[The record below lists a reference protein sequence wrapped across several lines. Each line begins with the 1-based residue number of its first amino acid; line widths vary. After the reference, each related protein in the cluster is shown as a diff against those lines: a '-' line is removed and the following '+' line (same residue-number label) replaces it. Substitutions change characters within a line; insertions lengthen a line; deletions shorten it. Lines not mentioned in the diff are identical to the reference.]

1 MSSKRF
7 DKANAQKFS
16 IVHRPHDDPRYYDSE
31 ASEHILLPL
40 VSSKEKRKQQKEAA
54 ASKSTTTNTGKT
66 ASAPLRSNNPY
77 VKLKKPVVK
86 TETQPVNKGVINAH
100 AGEAALYGIQFDD
113 SKYDYTQ
120 HLKPIGLDPENSV
133 FIAKSKSAGSS
144 SKTQNAP
151 KPSKKDIADMFT
163 EDRYKETEKI
173 QSEPVFKFGMAKPEY
188 LEHQVDIAED
198 LKGFKPD
205 MDPALR
211 EILEALED
219 DAYVI
224 NEDVVVDQKKL
235 EKIEVS
241 VDKADG
247 VLANIK
253 EGEEEEEEYDDDEQN
268 ENETHEVGYYEPA
281 EDFEDGD
288 DDIFAE
294 LLGSGE
300 AGENE
305 AHEVDEW
312 DIDNYEDDFGNS
324 AQGDGSSAAIDLS
337 QFDDDLSKFNEVGWG
352 SDMSNFKKTQEKN
365 GDFDNESNNDFDSE
379 FAEDQDQLG
388 DMPSFDKQ
396 SIAGKSKSRKQRRKK
411 GAMSDTSGFSMSS
424 SAIARTE
431 VMTVLDDKFDQVI
444 DGYQNYE
451 EEQEDSDYEEFDMS
465 KERSDLESMLDD
477 FLDNYELA
485 SGGRKIVKKCEEKE
499 RLMKAADSVSKGKLS
514 MRRRREQ
521 EKQEQ
526 SKSTGDYKK
535 DVNSLRGITGGLNSL
550 KF

>member
-7 DKANAQKFS
+7 NKANAQKFS

-40 VSSKEKRKQQKEAA
+40 VTPKEKRKQQKEAA
-54 ASKSTTTNTGKT
+54 ST
-66 ASAPLRSNNPY
+66 ASAPLKSNNPY
-77 VKLKKPVVK
+77 VKLKKTVVE
-86 TETQPVNKGVINAH
+86 TEAQPAKKEIANAH
-100 AGEAALYGIQFDD
+100 VGEAALYGIQFDD

-133 FIAKSKSAGSS
+133 FIAKRGSAGPS
-144 SKTQNAP
+144 SKAQNTP
-151 KPSKKDIADMFT
+151 KPSKKDIAEMFT
-163 EDRYKETEKI
+163 EDRYKEADKI
-173 QSEPVFKFGMAKPEY
+173 KSEPVFKFGMAKPEY
-188 LEHQVDIAED
+188 LEHQVDIADD

-235 EKIEVS
+235 GKIAPFGEKS
-241 VDKADG
+241 DGNLAD
-247 VLANIK
+247 IQ
-253 EGEEEEEEYDDDEQN
+253 EEDDDEHDEE
-268 ENETHEVGYYEPA
+268 ENYQAETYRSE
-281 EDFEDGD
+281 EDFEEGD

-300 AGENE
+300 AGENG
-305 AHEVDEW
+305 AYEVDEW
-312 DIDNYEDDFGNS
+312 DIDNYEDDFGNG
-324 AQGDGSSAAIDLS
+324 AEGNGSSAAIDLS

-352 SDMSNFKKTQEKN
+352 SDMSSFKKAQDRN
-365 GDFDNESNNDFDSE
+365 GGFDDESVNDFESE

-388 DMPSFDKQ
+388 DLLSFGSQ

-451 EEQEDSDYEEFDMS
+451 DEQVDSDYEEFDMS
-465 KERSDLESMLDD
+465 KERPDLESMLDD

-499 RLMKAADSVSKGKLS
+499 RLMKAADSVSKGKLA
-514 MRRRREQ
+514 MRRKREQ
-521 EKQEQ
+521 EQKE
-526 SKSTGDYKK
+526 KSGKTGDYKK